1 MHCKTA
7 DAQDLYMRIAMAPAD
22 VRVLSRIAYETN
34 GEEGPVETFAL
45 KLVEAR
51 YTRLLSERGGDVPL
65 DFSVPPSERRAVAKD
80 LRDTALQS
88 YRAAIGLNSIARES
102 TRSGQERLAQE
113 KLRRNPPKLSLILGG
128 KPKTR

>member
-7 DAQDLYMRIAMAPAD
+7 DATDLYMRISMSKAD
-22 VRVLSRIAYETN
+22 VRVLNRIAHETN
-34 GEEGPVETFAL
+34 GEEGPVEAFAQ
-45 KLVEAR
+45 KLVETR

-80 LRDTALQS
+80 LRDMALQNYKAS
-88 YRAAIGLNSIARES
+88 TGVSSIARES
-102 TRSGQERLAQE
+102 VRSGQERLARE
-113 KLRRNPPKLSLILGG
+113 KLRQNPPKLSLILGG